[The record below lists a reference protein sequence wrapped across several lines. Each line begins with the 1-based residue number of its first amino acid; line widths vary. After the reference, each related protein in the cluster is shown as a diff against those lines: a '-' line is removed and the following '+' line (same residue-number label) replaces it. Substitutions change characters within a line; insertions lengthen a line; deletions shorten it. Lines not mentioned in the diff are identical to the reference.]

1 MSEGCTLRVLIA
13 DDQALV
19 RDGFGMILAAQPD
32 ITVVGEAADGA
43 EALHRTRDLG
53 PDVVLMDIR
62 MPNMD
67 GIAATARI
75 CAETPARV
83 LVLTTF
89 DLDEYVYDALRAG
102 ASGFLLKDMRREE
115 LVNAVRVVAAGEA
128 LLAPTVTRRLIADV
142 VSRGRPARP
151 DPAPDRLAVLTT
163 RETETLR
170 QVARGLS
177 NAEIAAA
184 LFVSEHTVKTHV
196 SNLLAKLGLR
206 DRVQAVVLAYESGLV
221 LPGDLGVPGEAG
233 PVAARSAE

>member
-1 MSEGCTLRVLIA
+1 MAGKTALRVLIA

-43 EALHRTRDLG
+43 EAVRWARELT

-62 MPNMD
+62 MPNVD

-75 CAETPARV
+75 CAETSARV

-102 ASGFLLKDMRREE
+102 ASGFLLKDMRRDE

-142 VSRGRPARP
+142 VSRDRPVRP
-151 DPAPDRLAVLTT
+151 GPGSPRLATLTA
-163 RETETLR
+163 RESETLR

-177 NAEIAAA
+177 NAEIAGA

-196 SNLLAKLGLR
+196 SNVLAKLGLR

-221 LPGDLGVPGEAG
+221 APGEAGVPGEAG
-233 PVAARSAE
+233 RSTQS